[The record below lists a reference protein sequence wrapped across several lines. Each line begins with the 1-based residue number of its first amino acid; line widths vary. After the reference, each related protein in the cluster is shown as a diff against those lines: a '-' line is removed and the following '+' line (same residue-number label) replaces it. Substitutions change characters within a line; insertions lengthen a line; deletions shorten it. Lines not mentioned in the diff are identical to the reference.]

1 MVLGIITPGIFLAS
15 WYSWTLMTRQK
26 MFFFHAFAKSRE
38 WLWLNGLF
46 SPLKHN
52 QWNKAKF
59 GMTTKWGFQ
68 EARTRKDLKI
78 TLLVVRRSGGFN
90 AKFMRFPTPFVF
102 LPPWCERSLG
112 FVTWGS
118 SRRSLWSV
126 PFQVC
131 RPMSSFVSNKFKSN
145 GYWERIINFAFVN
158 STFFNFSNWVPF
170 DGENLKEKQAEK
182 DLNSLKILVV
192 GLKRWKEKDRGQCSK
207 PDTLLTKP
215 QKMVKFHTIPDF
227 HLSFFTSRP
236 LSLFSKREYETKQ
249 MGHVL
254 HQRIL

>member
-1 MVLGIITPGIFLAS
+1 
-15 WYSWTLMTRQK
+15 
-26 MFFFHAFAKSRE
+26 
-38 WLWLNGLF
+38 
-46 SPLKHN
+46 
-52 QWNKAKF
+52 
-59 GMTTKWGFQ
+59 
-68 EARTRKDLKI
+68 
-78 TLLVVRRSGGFN
+78 
-90 AKFMRFPTPFVF
+90 
-102 LPPWCERSLG
+102 
-112 FVTWGS
+112 
-118 SRRSLWSV
+118 
-126 PFQVC
+126 
-131 RPMSSFVSNKFKSN
+131 MSSFVSNKFKSN

-249 MGHVL
+249 MWHVL
-254 HQRIL
+254 LFSYMLYFLLSATGVKSSLNTRLETPLKVLSGWFCVTFC

>member
-1 MVLGIITPGIFLAS
+1 MAKWPLLTFKAQSVKQSQI
-15 WYSWTLMTRQK
+15 WYDNEMGVPRSK
-26 MFFFHAFAKSRE
+26 
-38 WLWLNGLF
+38 
-46 SPLKHN
+46 
-52 QWNKAKF
+52 NKK
-59 GMTTKWGFQ
+59 GFKNNI
-68 EARTRKDLKI
+68 AGG
-78 TLLVVRRSGGFN
+78 RSGGFN

-102 LPPWCERSLG
+102 LPPWCERSMG

-118 SRRSLWSV
+118 SRRSLWSL

-227 HLSFFTSRP
+227 HLSLFTSRP

>member
-1 MVLGIITPGIFLAS
+1 
-15 WYSWTLMTRQK
+15 
-26 MFFFHAFAKSRE
+26 
-38 WLWLNGLF
+38 
-46 SPLKHN
+46 
-52 QWNKAKF
+52 
-59 GMTTKWGFQ
+59 
-68 EARTRKDLKI
+68 
-78 TLLVVRRSGGFN
+78 
-90 AKFMRFPTPFVF
+90 
-102 LPPWCERSLG
+102 
-112 FVTWGS
+112 
-118 SRRSLWSV
+118 
-126 PFQVC
+126 
-131 RPMSSFVSNKFKSN
+131 MSSFVSNKFKSN

-236 LSLFSKREYETKQ
+236 LSLFSNREYETKQ
-249 MGHVL
+249 MWHVL
-254 HQRIL
+254 LFSYMLCFLLSATGVKSSSNTRLETPLKVLSGWFCVTFC

>member
-1 MVLGIITPGIFLAS
+1 MAKWPLLTFKAQSVKQSQI
-15 WYSWTLMTRQK
+15 WYDNEMGVPR
-26 MFFFHAFAKSRE
+26 SR
-38 WLWLNGLF
+38 
-46 SPLKHN
+46 
-52 QWNKAKF
+52 NKK
-59 GMTTKWGFQ
+59 GFKNNI
-68 EARTRKDLKI
+68 AGG
-78 TLLVVRRSGGFN
+78 RSGGFN

-182 DLNSLKILVV
+182 DLNSLKNIGGGVKKMER
-192 GLKRWKEKDRGQCSK
+192 KRQRAMFEAGHPVDKA
-207 PDTLLTKP
+207 TKNGEIS
-215 QKMVKFHTIPDF
+215 HNSW
-227 HLSFFTSRP
+227 LS
-236 LSLFSKREYETKQ
+236 SLFFHIQAIVTI
-249 MGHVL
+249 H
-254 HQRIL
+254 